1 MALATNM
8 ISGVKR
14 RWHILEP
21 YALLSPVFVL
31 IGVFFLLPVATV
43 VLYSFYTRVSGGSME
58 AVLTLENYARA
69 LTRPLYIKIIFRT
82 IRLAAITT
90 AIAVVLSYPFSY
102 YLARIKTDKKGLL
115 LMAVIFPFWTAI
127 IVRTYAWMIILGTK
141 GILNGVLVS
150 LGLDPR
156 QLMWNE
162 AGVIVGLVQILLPYM
177 ILPLYASIERIDID
191 LEEAAQTLG
200 ASKWRTF
207 WRITLPLSL
216 PGAATGALLV
226 FIITIGS
233 FLTPALL
240 GGPSQIVIPMLI
252 SEQVGVLNQPFA
264 AALSML
270 LLIIVLVLTGIF
282 DRLVGLERL
291 GGIYG

>member
-1 MALATNM
+1 
-8 ISGVKR
+8 
-14 RWHILEP
+14 
-21 YALLSPVFVL
+21 
-31 IGVFFLLPVATV
+31 
-43 VLYSFYTRVSGGSME
+43 
-58 AVLTLENYARA
+58 
-69 LTRPLYIKIIFRT
+69 
-82 IRLAAITT
+82 
-90 AIAVVLSYPFSY
+90 
-102 YLARIKTDKKGLL
+102 
-115 LMAVIFPFWTAI
+115 
-127 IVRTYAWMIILGTK
+127 
-141 GILNGVLVS
+141 
-150 LGLDPR
+150 
-156 QLMWNE
+156 
-162 AGVIVGLVQILLPYM
+162 M

-207 WRITLPLSL
+207 CRITLPLSV